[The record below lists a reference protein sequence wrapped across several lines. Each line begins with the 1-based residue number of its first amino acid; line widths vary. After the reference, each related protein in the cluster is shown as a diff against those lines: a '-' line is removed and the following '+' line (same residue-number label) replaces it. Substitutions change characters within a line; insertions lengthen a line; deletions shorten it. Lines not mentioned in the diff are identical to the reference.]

1 MTPAHLLVPGTERHG
16 VTILARQLAERTGAQ
31 TVHDHLE
38 LPPGTPL
45 HVHFTDRLFGADA
58 VTAAGVVVAMADR
71 HRLTLTLHDVPQ
83 PTDGDAFADRRTAYR
98 RVLQAAAGW
107 VACSET
113 ERATVVRHCSPPRD
127 GAVVPLPLVTAPHP
141 ARPAVAGP
149 VAPGDATVAVFGWVY
164 PGKGHVEAIEAAALL
179 GDSPDRRPRVVAL
192 GAVAEGHEDLRA
204 DLEETA
210 GRLGVRLTITGWLSD
225 AEVAE
230 GLAEATVGLVAHGN
244 VSASG
249 SLHSWIAAGR
259 RPLVADSPYAREVR
273 ALRPGTL
280 ELLPRHASAE
290 QVAERVRERLVE
302 PSLGD
307 LDEPAPGPHLP
318 EVARAYQA
326 WWRRWPALW
335 SVP

>member
-16 VTILARQLAERTGAQ
+16 VTILARQVAERTGAP

-58 VTAAGVVVAMADR
+58 VTAAGAVVAMADR

-83 PTDGDAFADRRTAYR
+83 PTDGDSFADRRTAYR

-127 GAVVPLPLVTAPHP
+127 GFVVPLPVVAAPHA
-141 ARPAVAGP
+141 ARDLVAGP
-149 VAPGDATVAVFGWVY
+149 VAPGDASVAVFGWVY
-164 PGKGHVEAIEAAALL
+164 PGKGHHEALEAAALL
-179 GDSPDRRPRVVAL
+179 GDDPGDRPRVVAL
-192 GAVAEGHEDLRA
+192 GAVSAGHEDLR
-204 DLEETA
+204 DELTA
-210 GRLGVRLTITGWLSD
+210 TAQRLGVRLTITGWLTD
-225 AEVAE
+225 AQVTE
-230 GLAEATVGLVAHGN
+230 GLAGATVGLVAHGN

-249 SLHSWIAAGR
+249 SLHSWMAVGR
-259 RPLVADSPYAREVR
+259 RPLVADSPYAREVL
-273 ALRPGTL
+273 ALRPGSL
-280 ELLPRHASAE
+280 ELLPPRAGPA
-290 QVAERVRERLVE
+290 QVAERIRARLAD
-302 PSLGD
+302 PALGE
-307 LDEPAPGPHLP
+307 LVGPVPGPHLP
-318 EVARAYQA
+318 EVARAYET